1 MQCLLFYSKS
11 DNSGN
16 AGAEAE
22 AGAEAGE
29 EGTDG
34 QADSGE
40 EGINVTVETSAR
52 GSASPEGTLS
62 FG

>member
-11 DNSGN
+11 DNSGK

-22 AGAEAGE
+22 AKAGE